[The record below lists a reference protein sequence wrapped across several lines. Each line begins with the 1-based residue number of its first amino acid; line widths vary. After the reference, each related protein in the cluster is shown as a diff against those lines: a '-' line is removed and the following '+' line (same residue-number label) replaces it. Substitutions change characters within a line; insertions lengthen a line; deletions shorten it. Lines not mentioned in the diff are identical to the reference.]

1 MTEWYGWIGT
11 ILRVDLSNGKIVKEP
26 LSEDLA
32 YNFVGGRGINSK
44 ILYDETGPDTDPLGP
59 DNRLIIGTGP
69 TSGTLGLGGGR
80 FTVTAKSPLTGILGD
95 ASAGGAFGA
104 EVKFAGYDHVIIQGR
119 AQKPVYLWVNDGEV
133 IIKDAQHLWG
143 KTTWEATELIRE
155 ELGDRDIKTLCI
167 GQAGENLVKYACLI
181 TNDERAPAETGMG
194 AVMGSKNLKAVAV
207 RGSQS
212 VKVANPERYEKIVRK
227 WYEDIP
233 KQHLTP
239 LHKSVGVTYLIKLFN
254 QVYNLGIRNSQ
265 ELHRPEEEISHFF
278 GENFVP
284 KYTVRHY
291 ACFSCPHT
299 SQKFVLIHDGPYAGE
314 KGMRPEYGPL
324 VSMCTQLG
332 VFDFPFGLKV
342 VNTLNQYGIDAQELG
357 PTMAMAFECYQR
369 GILKRK
375 DTDGLKLEW
384 GNKKVILDLIRK
396 VAYREGF
403 GDVLAEGCRNAAR
416 RIGKGAEK
424 YAYHIKG
431 KSHPDRLTAYIPAVL
446 GFTLASRGW
455 DHLRGTVFPHVTPSL
470 GPPKFWDYDS
480 KYAKVVTDR
489 EHIDTAADSLEIC
502 KWLTEFELMEE
513 GLGGVPRMAELLSAL
528 TGVDFSEERL
538 HKACDRIYNIE
549 RAYLVKHGIRR
560 EDDVPPR
567 HFIETPIPDGPS
579 KGKTIDM
586 EKFEELKDAFYELR
600 GQDKKTGAPRKET
613 LKALGLKYV
622 ADELEKIGVYEE
634 GKV

>member
-1 MTEWYGWIGT
+1 MSQWFGWMGK
-11 ILRVDLSNGKIVKEP
+11 ILRVDLSTGKITKEP
-26 LSEDLA
+26 LTEELA

-44 ILYDETGPDTDPLGP
+44 ILYDETEPNTDPLGP

-69 TSGTLGLGGGR
+69 TSGTLGLGSGR

-95 ASAGGAFGA
+95 ASGGGAFGS
-104 EVKFAGYDHVIIQGR
+104 EVKFAGYDHIIIQGCSE
-119 AQKPVYLWVNDGEV
+119 KPVYLW
-133 IIKDAQHLWG
+133 IKDDEVVIRDASHLWG
-143 KTTWEATELIRE
+143 KNTWETVDLIRQ
-155 ELGDRDIKTLCI
+155 ELGDEDIKILSI
-167 GQAGENLVKYACLI
+167 GQAGENLVKYACPM

-194 AVMGSKNLKAVAV
+194 TVMGSKKLKAIAV
-207 RGSQS
+207 RGSKS
-212 VKVANPERYEKIVRK
+212 VKVAKPDKYIEIIRK
-227 WYEDIP
+227 WYDDIP

-239 LHKSVGVTYLIKLFN
+239 LHKSIGVTYLIKLFN
-254 QVYNLGIRNSQ
+254 QVYNLGIKNSQ
-265 ELHRPEEEISHFF
+265 ELHRPDEEISHFY

-284 KYTVRHY
+284 KYMTRHV

-299 SQKFVLIHDGPYAGE
+299 SQKFVVIHDGPYAGE

-324 VSMCTQLG
+324 ASMCTQLG
-332 VFDFPFGLKV
+332 VFDFPFGLKI
-342 VNTLNQYGIDAQELG
+342 VNMCNQYGIDAQELG

-369 GILKRK
+369 GILTTK

-384 GNKKVILDLIRK
+384 GNKKVIMELVRK
-396 VAYREGF
+396 VVFREGF
-403 GDVLAEGCRNAAR
+403 GNILAEGCRNAAKI
-416 RIGKGAEK
+416 IGRGAEK

-446 GFTLASRGW
+446 GFALATRGW

-470 GPPKFWDYDS
+470 GPPKFWDYDP

-513 GLGGVPRMAELLSAL
+513 GLGGVPRMAEVLSAL

-538 HKACDRIYNIE
+538 HQVCDRIYNIE
-549 RAYLVKHGIRR
+549 RAYLAKHGITR

-567 HFIETPIPDGPS
+567 HFLETPIPDGPS
-579 KGKTIDM
+579 KGKTIDR
-586 EKFEELKDAFYELR
+586 EKFEALKDAFYELR
-600 GQDKKTGAPRKET
+600 GADIRTGTPKRET
-613 LKALGLKYV
+613 LEALGLKYV
-622 ADELEKIGVYEE
+622 ADDLERMGLY
-634 GKV
+634 GKK

>member
-1 MTEWYGWIGT
+1 MTKWYGWMGT
-11 ILRVDLSNGKIVKEP
+11 ILRVDLSTGKITKEP
-26 LSEDLA
+26 LSEDLS
-32 YNFVGGRGINSK
+32 YNFIGGRGINSK
-44 ILYDETGPDTDPLGP
+44 ILYDETGPATDPLGP
-59 DNRLIIGTGP
+59 DNRVIIGSGP
-69 TSGTLGLGGGR
+69 ASGTLGLGNGR

-95 ASAGGAFGA
+95 ASGGGAFGS
-104 EVKFAGYDHVIIQGR
+104 EVKFAGYDHIVIQGR
-119 AQKPVYLWVNDGEV
+119 AKKPVYLWVNDGEV
-133 IIKDAQHLWG
+133 ILKDAQHLWG
-143 KTTWEATELIRE
+143 KNTWETAELIRE
-155 ELGDRDIKTLCI
+155 ELGDRDIKTLSI
-167 GQAGENLVKYACLI
+167 GQAGENLVKYASPI

-194 AVMGSKNLKAVAV
+194 AVMGSKNLKAIAV

-212 VKVANPERYEKIVRK
+212 VKVAKPERYEEITRK

-239 LHKSVGVTYLIKLFN
+239 LHKSIGVTYLIKLFN

-265 ELHRPEEEISHFF
+265 ELHRPDEEISHFF

-284 KYTVRHY
+284 KYVTRHIS
-291 ACFSCPHT
+291 CFSCPHT
-299 SQKFVLIHDGPYAGE
+299 SQKFVQIYDGPYAGE

-324 VSMCTQLG
+324 ASMCTQLG

-342 VNTLNQYGIDAQELG
+342 VNMLNQYGIDAQELG

-369 GILKRK
+369 GILTRK
-375 DTDGLKLEW
+375 ETDGLKLEW
-384 GNKKVILDLIRK
+384 GDKKTILELVRK
-396 VAYREGF
+396 VVYREGF
-403 GDVLAEGCRNAAR
+403 GNILAEGCLNAAKK
-416 RIGKGAEK
+416 IGKGAEK

-446 GFTLASRGW
+446 GFALASRGW

-470 GPPKFWDYDS
+470 GPPRFWDYDA

-513 GLGGVPRMAELLSAL
+513 GLGGVPRMAQLLSAL

-560 EDDVPPR
+560 KDDVPPR
-567 HFIETPIPDGPS
+567 HFLETPIPDGPS
-579 KGKTIDM
+579 KGQTIDK
-586 EKFEELKDAFYELR
+586 EKFEALKDAFYELR
-600 GQDKKTGAPRKET
+600 GSDKKTGAPTRET
-613 LKALGLKYV
+613 LEKLGLKYV
-622 ADELEKIGVYEE
+622 ADDLEKTGVYKE
-634 GKV
+634 GK

>member
-1 MTEWYGWIGT
+1 MTKWYGWTGT
-11 ILRVDLSNGKIVKEP
+11 VLRVDLSTGKITKEP

-32 YNFVGGRGINSK
+32 YNFIGGRGVNSK
-44 ILYDETGPDTDPLGP
+44 ILYDETGPATDPLGP
-59 DNRLIIGTGP
+59 DNRVIIGSGP
-69 TSGTLGLGGGR
+69 ASGTLGLGNGR

-95 ASAGGAFGA
+95 ASGGGAFGS
-104 EVKFAGYDHVIIQGR
+104 EVKFAGYDHIVIQGR
-119 AQKPVYLWVNDGEV
+119 AKKPVYLWVNDGEV
-133 IIKDAQHLWG
+133 ILKDAQHLWG
-143 KTTWEATELIRE
+143 KNTWETAELIRE
-155 ELGDRDIKTLCI
+155 ELGDRDIKTLSI
-167 GQAGENLVKYACLI
+167 GQAGENLVKYASPI

-194 AVMGSKNLKAVAV
+194 AVMGSKNLKAIAV

-212 VKVANPERYEKIVRK
+212 VKVAKPERYEEITRK

-239 LHKSVGVTYLIKLFN
+239 LHKSIGVTYLIKLFN

-265 ELHRPEEEISHFF
+265 ELHRPDEEISHFF

-284 KYTVRHY
+284 KYVTRHIS
-291 ACFSCPHT
+291 CFSCPHT
-299 SQKFVLIHDGPYAGE
+299 SQKFVQIHDGPYAGE

-324 VSMCTQLG
+324 ASMCTQLG

-342 VNTLNQYGIDAQELG
+342 VNMLNQYGIDAQELG
-357 PTMAMAFECYQR
+357 PAMAMAFECYQR
-369 GILKRK
+369 GILTKK
-375 DTDGLKLEW
+375 DTDGLELEW
-384 GNKKVILDLIRK
+384 GDRKTILELVRK
-396 VAYREGF
+396 VVYREGF
-403 GDVLAEGCRNAAR
+403 GNILAEGCLNAAKK
-416 RIGKGAEK
+416 IGKGAEK

-446 GFTLASRGW
+446 GFALASRGW

-470 GPPKFWDYDS
+470 GPPKFWDYDP

-513 GLGGVPRMAELLSAL
+513 GLGGVQRMAQLLSAIS
-528 TGVDFSEERL
+528 GVDFSEERL

-560 EDDVPPR
+560 KDDVPPH
-567 HFIETPIPDGPS
+567 HFLETPIPDGPS
-579 KGKTIDM
+579 KGQTINK
-586 EKFEELKDAFYELR
+586 EKFEVLKDAFYELR
-600 GQDKKTGAPRKET
+600 GSDKKTGAPKRET
-613 LKALGLKYV
+613 LEVLGLKYV
-622 ADELEKIGVYEE
+622 ADDLEKTGVYKE
-634 GKV
+634 GK